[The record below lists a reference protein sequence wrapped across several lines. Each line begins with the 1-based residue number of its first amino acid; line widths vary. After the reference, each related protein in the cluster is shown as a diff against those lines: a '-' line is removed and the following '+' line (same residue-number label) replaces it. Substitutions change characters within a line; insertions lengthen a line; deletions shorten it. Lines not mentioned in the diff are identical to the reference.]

1 MSEEKDERQLLSF
14 DEAVQMLPDGD
25 RIHTFRNAGFT
36 LIGADWPRGKLL
48 DTIKQYGA
56 ELSGPGATG
65 MGHGMVLFDD
75 KGPLFI
81 EVKGKL

>member
-1 MSEEKDERQLLSF
+1 MSEENDERQLLSF
-14 DEAVQMLPDGD
+14 DEAVRMLPDGD

-36 LIGADWPRGKLL
+36 LIGADWPRDKLL
-48 DTIKQYGA
+48 VAIKQYGA
-56 ELSGPGATG
+56 ELSGPMSSQ

-81 EVKGKL
+81 EVKG